1 MTPSQST
8 THADARPDPSR
19 WPRDQ
24 RGRACDHFTD
34 RDSFSQREY
43 ARRYG
48 IPRSTL
54 GDWLRQDEPEGLDPE
69 LVAFLRSAAGERWQR
84 RLVLALLLVFHLD
97 NACGLRQLTRWL
109 AFTQLDRFVASS
121 YGALYDLAAR
131 LQADLGRFGDEERQ
145 RLGSAMLAQ
154 SITLCCDEHFHGRR
168 PCLVAIEP
176 VSNFLVVEGY
186 RERRDGQTWKE
197 AIDAGLRGL
206 PVQVLQLTS
215 DQAKGLLRCARDG
228 FTAAHSPDV
237 FHLQRDVSRPL
248 LLPLARPVQQAH
260 KDLDKAK
267 EQSQRLEALHKAER
281 EEGQQ
286 GPTACLERIIESVRD
301 ELRAEQRLRAGQ
313 QLQEQ
318 AHQEV
323 RGLADDYHPFDPQTG
338 RPVTAPE
345 VEQRLRQRLGNLE
358 GVADQADLA
367 QRATEGVAKAY
378 GWVGLLSAC
387 VAWFW
392 LLTRQRVAA
401 LDLCDAA
408 ERLVYDCLVP
418 SYYWEAA
425 ARRGRDKGE
434 RQRLKELAARLRQ
447 EAWSPGGALASLPQE
462 DQERVAQVARQCAG
476 LFQRSSSCVEGRNGR
491 LSLLQHG
498 HGRLNAARLKAL
510 TTLHNYL
517 EKRSDGRTAAERFF
531 GRQPRDVFNWLL
543 ERLPELPR
551 PAAKRPPKG
560 EKQAE
565 EAA

>member
-1 MTPSQST
+1 
-8 THADARPDPSR
+8 
-19 WPRDQ
+19 
-24 RGRACDHFTD
+24 
-34 RDSFSQREY
+34 
-43 ARRYG
+43 
-48 IPRSTL
+48 
-54 GDWLRQDEPEGLDPE
+54 
-69 LVAFLRSAAGERWQR
+69 
-84 RLVLALLLVFHLD
+84 
-97 NACGLRQLTRWL
+97 
-109 AFTQLDRFVASS
+109 VASS

-131 LQADLGRFGDEERQ
+131 LQADLGLFGDEERQ
-145 RLGSAMLAQ
+145 RLGSAMPAQ
-154 SITLCCDEHFHGRR
+154 RITLCCDEHFHGRL

-176 VSNFLVVEGY
+176 LSNFLVVEGY

-197 AIDAGLRGL
+197 AIDDGLRGL
-206 PVQVLQLTS
+206 PMQVIQITS

-228 FTAAHSPDV
+228 LAAAHSPDV

-260 KDLDKAK
+260 KDVDKAK
-267 EQSQRLEALHKAER
+267 EQSQRLEALHRAER
-281 EEGQQ
+281 QGGRK
-286 GPTACLERIIESVRD
+286 GPTAALERIIESVRD
-301 ELRAEQRLRAGQ
+301 ELRAEQRLREGQ

-338 RPVTAPE
+338 RPVTAAE

-358 GVADQADLA
+358 GVAEKADLA
-367 QRATEGVAKAY
+367 QRATEGVEKAY

-401 LDLCDAA
+401 LDLCDEA
-408 ERLVYDCLVP
+408 EQLVYDCLLP

-447 EAWSPGGALASLPQE
+447 EAWSPGGALASLSKGEQE
-462 DQERVAQVARQCAG
+462 TVAKVARQCAG
-476 LFQRSSSCVEGRNGR
+476 LFQRSTSCVEGRNGR

-498 HGRLNAARLKAL
+498 HGRLNAARLKAV

-517 EKRSDGRTAAERFF
+517 AKRPDKGTAAERFF
-531 GRQPRDVFNWLL
+531 GQQPRDLFSWLL
-543 ERLPELPR
+543 ARMSDLPR
-551 PAAKRPPKG
+551 PAAKRPPKC

-565 EAA
+565 DAA

>member
-1 MTPSQST
+1 MTPSQSS

-24 RGRACDHFTD
+24 RAQACDHFTEPKP
-34 RDSFSQREY
+34 FSQREY
-43 ARRYG
+43 ARRHG

-54 GDWLRQDEPEGLDPE
+54 GDWLRPDEPDGLDPE
-69 LVAFLRSAAGERWQR
+69 LVAFLRSAAGERFQR

-97 NACGLRQLTRWL
+97 NACGLRQLTRFL
-109 AFTQLDRFVASS
+109 ACSQLDRFVASS
-121 YGALYDLAAR
+121 YGALYALAAR
-131 LQADLGRFGDEERQ
+131 LQADLGRFGDAERQ

-154 SITLCCDEHFHGRR
+154 PITLCCDEHFHSSL
-168 PCLVAIEP
+168 PCLVAVEP
-176 VSNFLVVEGY
+176 VSNFLVVETY

-197 AIDAGLRGL
+197 ALDEGLRGL
-206 PVQVLQLTS
+206 PVQVIQITS

-260 KDLDKAK
+260 KEVDKAK
-267 EQSQRLEALHKAER
+267 EQSQRQEALHQAER
-281 EEGQQ
+281 Q
-286 GPTACLERIIESVRD
+286 GGRKGATAALERIIESVRD
-301 ELRAEQRLRAGQ
+301 ELRAEQRLGEGQ
-313 QLQEQ
+313 RLQEQ

-323 RGLADDYHPFDPQTG
+323 RGLADDYHPFDPQSG
-338 RPVTAPE
+338 RPVTAAE

-358 GVADQADLA
+358 EVAAQADLA
-367 QRATEGVAKAY
+367 PHATAGVAKAY

-401 LDLCDAA
+401 LDLCDEA
-408 ERLVYDCLVP
+408 ERLMYDCLVP

-425 ARRGRDKGE
+425 ARRGRNKGE

-447 EAWSPGGALASLPQE
+447 EAWAPGGALACLPQE
-462 DQERVAQVARQCAG
+462 EQDTVAQVARQCAG
-476 LFQRSSSCVEGRNGR
+476 LFQRSTSCVEGRNGR

-517 EKRSDGRTAAERFF
+517 EKRPDGSTAAERFF
-531 GRQPRDVFNWLL
+531 GQQPQDVFNWLL
-543 ERLPELPR
+543 ERMPDLPR
-551 PAAKRPPKG
+551 PAAKRPPKR
-560 EKQAE
+560 EKETQD
-565 EAA
+565 AA